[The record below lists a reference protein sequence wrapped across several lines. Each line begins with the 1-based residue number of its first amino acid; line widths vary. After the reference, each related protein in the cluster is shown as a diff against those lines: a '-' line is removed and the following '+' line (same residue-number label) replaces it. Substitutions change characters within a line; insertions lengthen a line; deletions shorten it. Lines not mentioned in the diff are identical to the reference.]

1 MLATGHDSGV
11 LKVIISRGSGGRGYS
26 AMNCQAA
33 TRILSVSAYPAYYSQ
48 WRKQGITLTLSPIPL
63 GRNPYLAGLKHLNRL
78 EQVLIR
84 SHLEQTDADE
94 ALVLTARDGLRNAVR
109 LICSGV
115 QATLFLRRVWI
126 RPG

>member
-1 MLATGHDSGV
+1 
-11 LKVIISRGSGGRGYS
+11 
-26 AMNCQAA
+26 MNCQAA

-94 ALVLTARDGLRNAVR
+94 ALVLDSEDGLRNAVR

-115 QATLFLRRVWI
+115 QATLFYAASGSGWGERHYATILFTQTGAI
-126 RPG
+126 SFPGS